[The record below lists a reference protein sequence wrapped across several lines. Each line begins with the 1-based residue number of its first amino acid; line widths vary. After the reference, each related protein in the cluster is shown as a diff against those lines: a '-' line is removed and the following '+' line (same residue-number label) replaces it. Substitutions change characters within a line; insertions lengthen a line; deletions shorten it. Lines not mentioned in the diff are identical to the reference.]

1 MFPIEGSKHLAPECL
16 KLWLLTYISPKKFSE
31 VIKPYLLKLLAIK
44 MGWYVIRN
52 LQTVDHY
59 SYTNTVPDPGLEIR
73 GWEESSRPLDKGP
86 SKNACVFPAK
96 NFSPLG
102 LSLVEK

>member
-1 MFPIEGSKHLAPECL
+1 
-16 KLWLLTYISPKKFSE
+16 
-31 VIKPYLLKLLAIK
+31 
-44 MGWYVIRN
+44 MGWNVIRN

-73 GWEESSRPLDKGP
+73 GWGESSRPLDKGP
-86 SKNACVFPAK
+86 SKNACVSPAK

>member
-1 MFPIEGSKHLAPECL
+1 
-16 KLWLLTYISPKKFSE
+16 
-31 VIKPYLLKLLAIK
+31 
-44 MGWYVIRN
+44 MGWYMITN

-73 GWEESSRPLDKGP
+73 GWGESSRPLDKDGP
-86 SKNACVFPAK
+86 RLKTPASPPQK